1 MKYKILVQFNGIGN
15 KYVIIN
21 NKSAKIRTHK
31 RIRYTNLKADYYSSC
46 KTCMHNF
53 ILTFNF
59 NKQCMFKK
67 PHGLK
72 NKVYT
77 CKTFLG

>member
-31 RIRYTNLKADYYSSC
+31 RIRYTNLKADY
-46 KTCMHNF
+46 
-53 ILTFNF
+53 
-59 NKQCMFKK
+59 
-67 PHGLK
+67 
-72 NKVYT
+72 
-77 CKTFLG
+77 